1 MPRNGINK
9 GRKKGSLNKKEAR
22 GNTVSFRLDNANYD
36 WVMKKPDTREY
47 LTGLIVSD
55 RSRCKKSN
63 FEDIEKKE

>member
-22 GNTVSFRLDNANYD
+22 GNTVSFRLDNDNYE

-47 LTGLIVSD
+47 LTDLIFSD
-55 RSRCKKSN
+55 RSRFDTSN
-63 FEDIEKKE
+63 FEEVEKKE